1 MSRIRFTTKIDDDR
15 TIRLP
20 EDVEIEP
27 GNVEVTIV
35 QPCRSA
41 DEGRTPR
48 TSLADWAEQNAEH
61 WGSRLSAVDVS
72 TFTDRR
78 F

>member
-1 MSRIRFTTKIDDDR
+1 MSSIRFTTRIDDDR

-20 EDVEIEP
+20 EGVEIGP

-35 QPCRSA
+35 QPRGSA
-41 DEGRTPR
+41 GEARAPR
-48 TSLADWAEQNAEH
+48 TSLADWAEQHAEH
-61 WGSRLSAVDVS
+61 WGRRLSAVDVS

>member
-1 MSRIRFTTKIDDDR
+1 MSRIRFTTRIDDDR

-20 EDVEIEP
+20 EDIEIEP

-35 QPCRSA
+35 QSCQPA
-41 DEGRTPR
+41 DEGKTPR
-48 TSLADWAEQNAEH
+48 TSLADWAEQHAEH
-61 WGSRLSAVDVS
+61 WGTRLSAVDVS